1 MSDQIKVQVRHLT
14 KKFGDLLVLDDV
26 SFDVMDGDLLCVVGP
41 TGCGKTTFLNSL
53 VNIYD
58 ITSGEILLDGQ
69 KVNTKK
75 QNIAYIFQGNST
87 MPWLTVEE
95 NVGFGLLYKVRKE
108 PEFFL

>member
-14 KKFGDLLVLDDV
+14 KKFGDLLVLSDV

-58 ITSGEILLDGQ
+58 TTSGEILLDGQ
-69 KVNTKK
+69 KVDTKK
-75 QNIAYIFQGNST
+75 QNIAYILSLIHIYWRNFCHHTERRCS
-87 MPWLTVEE
+87 
-95 NVGFGLLYKVRKE
+95 RCC
-108 PEFFL
+108 

>member
-14 KKFGDLLVLDDV
+14 KKFGDLLVLSDV

-58 ITSGEILLDGQ
+58 TTPAKSCWMDRRWI
-69 KVNTKK
+69 
-75 QNIAYIFQGNST
+75 
-87 MPWLTVEE
+87 
-95 NVGFGLLYKVRKE
+95 RKSRI
-108 PEFFL
+108 